1 MSDEL
6 AQIKA
11 QVLDPKVVKTMG
23 AGKAYQSV
31 ATSMAITVQ
40 DATDYLRTVS
50 VVCQSAIAVFTA
62 QYVEHATNPIEAAI
76 YGKIYAQQIEQMAK
90 TMEKSIQVFTQM
102 GTAAGNVLKNFPS
115 GD

>member
-40 DATDYLRTVS
+40 DATDYLRTSS
-50 VVCQSAIAVFTA
+50 VVCQAAIAVFTA
-62 QYVEHATNPIEAAI
+62 KFVETENPVYVGYIEQVTTIMEQSIKVFTKMGEAA
-76 YGKIYAQQIEQMAK
+76 AE
-90 TMEKSIQVFTQM
+90 
-102 GTAAGNVLKNFPS
+102 VLENFPS
-115 GD
+115 S

>member
-6 AQIKA
+6 NQVSA

-40 DATDYLRTVS
+40 DATDYMRTVS

-62 QYVEHATNPIEAAI
+62 KFVESDGTDPM
-76 YGKIYAQQIEQMAK
+76 YAKNIQQMAT
-90 TMEKSIQVFTQM
+90 TMETSIQVFTKM
-102 GTAAGNVLKNFPS
+102 GKAAGEVLKNFPS
-115 GD
+115 S

>member
-11 QVLDPKVVKTMG
+11 QVLDPKVVKMMG

-40 DATDYLRTVS
+40 DSTDYLRTIS
-50 VVCQSAIAVFTA
+50 VVCQSAIAAFTV
-62 QYVEHATNPIEAAI
+62 QYVSTEGVRPPQYEE
-76 YGKIYAQQIEQMAK
+76 KIKTLSK
-90 TMEKSIQVFTQM
+90 TMEQSIEVFTKM
-102 GTAAGNVLKNFPS
+102 GKAAGEVLSNFPS

>member
-6 AQIKA
+6 AQVNA

-62 QYVEHATNPIEAAI
+62 KFVESEGELPLDYPE
-76 YGKIYAQQIEQMAK
+76 KIEQLTQ
-90 TMEKSIQVFTQM
+90 TMEQSIKVFTKM
-102 GTAAGNVLKNFPS
+102 GTAAGEVLKNFPS
-115 GD
+115 S

>member
-6 AQIKA
+6 AKISA

-40 DATDYLRTVS
+40 DATDYMRTVS
-50 VVCQSAIAVFTA
+50 VVCQSAIAVFTVKLVA
-62 QYVEHATNPIEAAI
+62 TQDPQYAEKI
-76 YGKIYAQQIEQMAK
+76 GKVTQ
-90 TMEKSIQVFTQM
+90 TMEKSIKVFKEM
-102 GTAAGNVLKNFPS
+102 GTAASEVLNNFPS
-115 GD
+115 S